1 MKKGFSI
8 IMAFVTVMTM
18 LFSGATFADDT
29 NENTENKTKES
40 NFTNLIVFARF
51 LDEDEFIDNSYNG
64 ESVRKIT
71 DNTYNSAYFNVSDY
85 YEIASRGSLKIN
97 SVYLFN
103 KGGSVQLSHPR
114 GYYAEYSEENPEG
127 YRDNGERAERM
138 YELKTDWSE
147 SINRAISAGNVITN
161 YDGTKKY
168 NFSELDKNNDGV
180 IDAITIIYKNTTQS
194 ISVGWSSPLWNYKDY
209 ADYVKIN
216 AEGKTITSKNYV
228 QVTNS
233 YNYLYKDNRENV
245 ILPMAVAT
253 HEMGHILGFKDL
265 YNSSNS
271 SPVYYMSAMAKHTSP
286 VPQFISV
293 KEREAKGWLT
303 SDNVKTIYQNGQYT
317 LKEASTRGDSQIVGY
332 KLNLKGTD
340 KTLYLEYRNFGTGG
354 NKYDCQSKEL
364 YKTDG
369 TKLKGLII
377 GSGLVCYLVD
387 KDTKFPNNMGC
398 VAGKWNYETLGGTYA
413 TKSDAPLK
421 LNQSLEI
428 TDDMYVEVTN
438 ITDNQLTFKIEGDFE
453 EQQTEIKEI
462 SDREKYDGRDDGIVT
477 PVKDQGDTNLCWAY
491 SSIAAAE
498 SSILKSG
505 IDPTVTK
512 DTLSLNPMAAAYR
525 VFKRESDPLG
535 NTDGDW
541 QSVNYLTQSGDP
553 LKIAKLYSMW
563 WAPVSGNV
571 VTTNPYENPS
581 YRFENAIYIPENKS
595 NPEEYIRSI
604 KKAIAKY
611 GAVTFQYNNARET
624 LYYNPKNEHGSTISP
639 HACTIIG
646 WDDNIPSDKFVPN
659 GATQKGGW
667 LVKNSYKSLEYFWL
681 SYDNTSSCS
690 YAFSFAPKDK
700 YDFNYY
706 YDGSMDDFPLRK
718 DKSVANVFKA
728 KKSDDLKDEYIKAV
742 NVAIGGENVTAKV
755 EIYKNVDYP
764 YGGQDNVPVSGGYLA
779 NTTTAYFENSGYV
792 TIELNQP
799 VKIEKDQWFSA
810 IVSVS
815 NENGDAKIMTSYKN
829 GREMSYINNGSGWTQ
844 LKNYVGRIKVYTKLE
859 NKVENPTIEVPT
871 TEAQTTT
878 EVPTT
883 SEPTTEAPTTSVT
896 TTPKATTEV
905 TTTLEPTTEAP
916 TTSVTTTP
924 KPTTEVTTTSEPT
937 TEKQT
942 ETIVTVEPTAEILT
956 TENTTSETTV
966 ENQTT
971 DETTSEKESTTTFG
985 QVVTKENEPT
995 TNGKTT
1001 TRVDGVNKK
1010 SLKQTKILKVKKLKN
1025 RKVRITFKKI
1035 SKAKIY
1041 RIQYSTNRKFKKN
1054 VRTKRTGKNTY
1065 LLRKLRVRKRYYVRV
1080 RAIVGKDK
1088 GKWSS
1093 VKSFKVSKRFYK

>member
-1 MKKGFSI
+1 M
-8 IMAFVTVMTM
+8 
-18 LFSGATFADDT
+18 
-29 NENTENKTKES
+29 
-40 NFTNLIVFARF
+40 
-51 LDEDEFIDNSYNG
+51 
-64 ESVRKIT
+64 
-71 DNTYNSAYFNVSDY
+71 
-85 YEIASRGSLKIN
+85 
-97 SVYLFN
+97 
-103 KGGSVQLSHPR
+103 
-114 GYYAEYSEENPEG
+114 
-127 YRDNGERAERM
+127 
-138 YELKTDWSE
+138 
-147 SINRAISAGNVITN
+147 
-161 YDGTKKY
+161 
-168 NFSELDKNNDGV
+168 
-180 IDAITIIYKNTTQS
+180 
-194 ISVGWSSPLWNYKDY
+194 
-209 ADYVKIN
+209 
-216 AEGKTITSKNYV
+216 
-228 QVTNS
+228 
-233 YNYLYKDNRENV
+233 
-245 ILPMAVAT
+245 
-253 HEMGHILGFKDL
+253 
-265 YNSSNS
+265 
-271 SPVYYMSAMAKHTSP
+271 
-286 VPQFISV
+286 
-293 KEREAKGWLT
+293 
-303 SDNVKTIYQNGQYT
+303 
-317 LKEASTRGDSQIVGY
+317 
-332 KLNLKGTD
+332 
-340 KTLYLEYRNFGTGG
+340 
-354 NKYDCQSKEL
+354 

-659 GATQKGGW
+659 GATKKGGW
-667 LVKNSYKSLEYFWL
+667 LVKNSYKSLEYFGL

-764 YGGQDNVPVSGGYLA
+764 YGRQDNVPVSGGYLA

-871 TEAQTTT
+871 TEA
-878 EVPTT
+878 PTT
-883 SEPTTEAPTTSVT
+883 AEVT
-896 TTPKATTEV
+896 TTLKPTTEV
-905 TTTLEPTTEAP
+905 TTTLEPTTE
-916 TTSVTTTP
+916 
-924 KPTTEVTTTSEPT
+924 
-937 TEKQT
+937 KQT
-942 ETIVTVEPTAEILT
+942 ETTVTVEPTTEILT

-1025 RKVRITFKKI
+1025 RKVRIAFKKV

-1041 RIQYSTNRKFKKN
+1041 WIQYSTDRKFKKN

>member
-103 KGGSVQLSHPR
+103 KGGSVQLSHTR

-216 AEGKTITSKNYV
+216 ADGKTITSKNYV

-271 SPVYYMSAMAKHTSP
+271 SPVYYMSAMAKHMSP

-332 KLNLKGTD
+332 KLNLKGTN

-571 VTTNPYENPS
+571 VTTNPYDNPS

-624 LYYNPKNEHGSTISP
+624 LYYNPKNEHSSTISP

-659 GATQKGGW
+659 GATKNGGW

-728 KKSDDLKDEYIKAV
+728 KKSDNLKDEYIKAV

-871 TEAQTTT
+871 TEAPTTT
-878 EVPTT
+878 EVTTT
-883 SEPTTEAPTTSVT
+883 SEPTTEAPTTAEVT
-896 TTPKATTEV
+896 TTSEPTTEALTTAEVTTTLKPTTEV
-905 TTTLEPTTEAP
+905 TTTLEPTTE
-916 TTSVTTTP
+916 
-924 KPTTEVTTTSEPT
+924 
-937 TEKQT
+937 KQT
-942 ETIVTVEPTAEILT
+942 ETTVTVEPTTEILT

-1025 RKVRITFKKI
+1025 RKVRIAFKKV

-1041 RIQYSTNRKFKKN
+1041 WIQYSTDRKFKKN

>member
-1 MKKGFSI
+1 
-8 IMAFVTVMTM
+8 
-18 LFSGATFADDT
+18 
-29 NENTENKTKES
+29 
-40 NFTNLIVFARF
+40 
-51 LDEDEFIDNSYNG
+51 
-64 ESVRKIT
+64 
-71 DNTYNSAYFNVSDY
+71 
-85 YEIASRGSLKIN
+85 
-97 SVYLFN
+97 
-103 KGGSVQLSHPR
+103 
-114 GYYAEYSEENPEG
+114 
-127 YRDNGERAERM
+127 
-138 YELKTDWSE
+138 
-147 SINRAISAGNVITN
+147 
-161 YDGTKKY
+161 
-168 NFSELDKNNDGV
+168 
-180 IDAITIIYKNTTQS
+180 
-194 ISVGWSSPLWNYKDY
+194 
-209 ADYVKIN
+209 
-216 AEGKTITSKNYV
+216 
-228 QVTNS
+228 
-233 YNYLYKDNRENV
+233 
-245 ILPMAVAT
+245 
-253 HEMGHILGFKDL
+253 
-265 YNSSNS
+265 
-271 SPVYYMSAMAKHTSP
+271 
-286 VPQFISV
+286 
-293 KEREAKGWLT
+293 
-303 SDNVKTIYQNGQYT
+303 
-317 LKEASTRGDSQIVGY
+317 
-332 KLNLKGTD
+332 
-340 KTLYLEYRNFGTGG
+340 
-354 NKYDCQSKEL
+354 
-364 YKTDG
+364 
-369 TKLKGLII
+369 
-377 GSGLVCYLVD
+377 
-387 KDTKFPNNMGC
+387 
-398 VAGKWNYETLGGTYA
+398 
-413 TKSDAPLK
+413 
-421 LNQSLEI
+421 
-428 TDDMYVEVTN
+428 
-438 ITDNQLTFKIEGDFE
+438 
-453 EQQTEIKEI
+453 
-462 SDREKYDGRDDGIVT
+462 
-477 PVKDQGDTNLCWAY
+477 
-491 SSIAAAE
+491 
-498 SSILKSG
+498 
-505 IDPTVTK
+505 
-512 DTLSLNPMAAAYR
+512 MAAAYR

-535 NTDGDW
+535 YTDGDW

-859 NKVENPTIEVPT
+859 NKEENPTIEV
-871 TEAQTTT
+871 
-878 EVPTT
+878 
-883 SEPTTEAPTTSVT
+883 PTTEAPTTSVT

-905 TTTLEPTTEAP
+905 TTTLEPTTE
-916 TTSVTTTP
+916 
-924 KPTTEVTTTSEPT
+924 
-937 TEKQT
+937 KQT
-942 ETIVTVEPTAEILT
+942 ETTVTVEPTAEILT

-1010 SLKQTKILKVKKLKN
+1010 SLKQTKILKVKKIKN

-1054 VRTKRTGKNTY
+1054 VRTKRTRKNTY

-1093 VKSFKVSKRFYK
+1093 VKSFKVR

>member
-1 MKKGFSI
+1 
-8 IMAFVTVMTM
+8 
-18 LFSGATFADDT
+18 
-29 NENTENKTKES
+29 
-40 NFTNLIVFARF
+40 
-51 LDEDEFIDNSYNG
+51 
-64 ESVRKIT
+64 
-71 DNTYNSAYFNVSDY
+71 
-85 YEIASRGSLKIN
+85 
-97 SVYLFN
+97 
-103 KGGSVQLSHPR
+103 
-114 GYYAEYSEENPEG
+114 
-127 YRDNGERAERM
+127 
-138 YELKTDWSE
+138 
-147 SINRAISAGNVITN
+147 
-161 YDGTKKY
+161 
-168 NFSELDKNNDGV
+168 
-180 IDAITIIYKNTTQS
+180 
-194 ISVGWSSPLWNYKDY
+194 
-209 ADYVKIN
+209 
-216 AEGKTITSKNYV
+216 
-228 QVTNS
+228 
-233 YNYLYKDNRENV
+233 
-245 ILPMAVAT
+245 
-253 HEMGHILGFKDL
+253 
-265 YNSSNS
+265 
-271 SPVYYMSAMAKHTSP
+271 
-286 VPQFISV
+286 
-293 KEREAKGWLT
+293 
-303 SDNVKTIYQNGQYT
+303 
-317 LKEASTRGDSQIVGY
+317 
-332 KLNLKGTD
+332 
-340 KTLYLEYRNFGTGG
+340 
-354 NKYDCQSKEL
+354 
-364 YKTDG
+364 
-369 TKLKGLII
+369 
-377 GSGLVCYLVD
+377 
-387 KDTKFPNNMGC
+387 
-398 VAGKWNYETLGGTYA
+398 
-413 TKSDAPLK
+413 
-421 LNQSLEI
+421 
-428 TDDMYVEVTN
+428 MYVEVTN

-871 TEAQTTT
+871 TEA
-878 EVPTT
+878 PTT
-883 SEPTTEAPTTSVT
+883 AEVT
-896 TTPKATTEV
+896 TTLKPTTEV
-905 TTTLEPTTEAP
+905 TTTLEPTTE
-916 TTSVTTTP
+916 
-924 KPTTEVTTTSEPT
+924 
-937 TEKQT
+937 KQT
-942 ETIVTVEPTAEILT
+942 ETTVTVEPTTEILT

-1025 RKVRITFKKI
+1025 RKVRITFKKV

-1041 RIQYSTNRKFKKN
+1041 RIQYSTDRKFKKN
-1054 VRTKRTGKNTY
+1054 VRTKRTGKTTY

>member
-1 MKKGFSI
+1 M
-8 IMAFVTVMTM
+8 
-18 LFSGATFADDT
+18 
-29 NENTENKTKES
+29 
-40 NFTNLIVFARF
+40 
-51 LDEDEFIDNSYNG
+51 
-64 ESVRKIT
+64 
-71 DNTYNSAYFNVSDY
+71 
-85 YEIASRGSLKIN
+85 
-97 SVYLFN
+97 
-103 KGGSVQLSHPR
+103 
-114 GYYAEYSEENPEG
+114 
-127 YRDNGERAERM
+127 
-138 YELKTDWSE
+138 
-147 SINRAISAGNVITN
+147 
-161 YDGTKKY
+161 
-168 NFSELDKNNDGV
+168 
-180 IDAITIIYKNTTQS
+180 
-194 ISVGWSSPLWNYKDY
+194 
-209 ADYVKIN
+209 
-216 AEGKTITSKNYV
+216 
-228 QVTNS
+228 
-233 YNYLYKDNRENV
+233 
-245 ILPMAVAT
+245 
-253 HEMGHILGFKDL
+253 
-265 YNSSNS
+265 
-271 SPVYYMSAMAKHTSP
+271 
-286 VPQFISV
+286 
-293 KEREAKGWLT
+293 
-303 SDNVKTIYQNGQYT
+303 
-317 LKEASTRGDSQIVGY
+317 
-332 KLNLKGTD
+332 
-340 KTLYLEYRNFGTGG
+340 
-354 NKYDCQSKEL
+354 
-364 YKTDG
+364 
-369 TKLKGLII
+369 
-377 GSGLVCYLVD
+377 
-387 KDTKFPNNMGC
+387 
-398 VAGKWNYETLGGTYA
+398 
-413 TKSDAPLK
+413 
-421 LNQSLEI
+421 
-428 TDDMYVEVTN
+428 
-438 ITDNQLTFKIEGDFE
+438 
-453 EQQTEIKEI
+453 
-462 SDREKYDGRDDGIVT
+462 
-477 PVKDQGDTNLCWAY
+477 CWAY

-512 DTLSLNPMAAAYR
+512 DTLSLNPMAVAYR

-624 LYYNPKNEHGSTISP
+624 LYYNPKNEQGSTISP

-871 TEAQTTT
+871 TEA
-878 EVPTT
+878 PTT
-883 SEPTTEAPTTSVT
+883 AEVT
-896 TTPKATTEV
+896 TTLKPTTEV
-905 TTTLEPTTEAP
+905 TTTLEPTTEKQSE
-916 TTSVTTTP
+916 TT
-924 KPTTEVTTTSEPT
+924 
-937 TEKQT
+937 
-942 ETIVTVEPTAEILT
+942 VTVEPTTEILT

-1025 RKVRITFKKI
+1025 RKVRITFKKV

-1041 RIQYSTNRKFKKN
+1041 RIQYSTDRKFKKN
-1054 VRTKRTGKNTY
+1054 VRTKRTGKTTY

>member
-1 MKKGFSI
+1 M
-8 IMAFVTVMTM
+8 
-18 LFSGATFADDT
+18 
-29 NENTENKTKES
+29 
-40 NFTNLIVFARF
+40 
-51 LDEDEFIDNSYNG
+51 
-64 ESVRKIT
+64 
-71 DNTYNSAYFNVSDY
+71 
-85 YEIASRGSLKIN
+85 
-97 SVYLFN
+97 
-103 KGGSVQLSHPR
+103 
-114 GYYAEYSEENPEG
+114 
-127 YRDNGERAERM
+127 
-138 YELKTDWSE
+138 
-147 SINRAISAGNVITN
+147 
-161 YDGTKKY
+161 
-168 NFSELDKNNDGV
+168 
-180 IDAITIIYKNTTQS
+180 
-194 ISVGWSSPLWNYKDY
+194 
-209 ADYVKIN
+209 
-216 AEGKTITSKNYV
+216 
-228 QVTNS
+228 
-233 YNYLYKDNRENV
+233 
-245 ILPMAVAT
+245 
-253 HEMGHILGFKDL
+253 
-265 YNSSNS
+265 
-271 SPVYYMSAMAKHTSP
+271 
-286 VPQFISV
+286 
-293 KEREAKGWLT
+293 
-303 SDNVKTIYQNGQYT
+303 
-317 LKEASTRGDSQIVGY
+317 
-332 KLNLKGTD
+332 
-340 KTLYLEYRNFGTGG
+340 
-354 NKYDCQSKEL
+354 
-364 YKTDG
+364 
-369 TKLKGLII
+369 
-377 GSGLVCYLVD
+377 
-387 KDTKFPNNMGC
+387 
-398 VAGKWNYETLGGTYA
+398 
-413 TKSDAPLK
+413 
-421 LNQSLEI
+421 
-428 TDDMYVEVTN
+428 
-438 ITDNQLTFKIEGDFE
+438 
-453 EQQTEIKEI
+453 
-462 SDREKYDGRDDGIVT
+462 
-477 PVKDQGDTNLCWAY
+477 CWAY

-624 LYYNPKNEHGSTISP
+624 LYYNPKNEQGSTISP

-871 TEAQTTT
+871 TEA
-878 EVPTT
+878 PTT
-883 SEPTTEAPTTSVT
+883 AEVT
-896 TTPKATTEV
+896 TTLKPTTEV
-905 TTTLEPTTEAP
+905 TTTLEPTTE
-916 TTSVTTTP
+916 
-924 KPTTEVTTTSEPT
+924 
-937 TEKQT
+937 KQT
-942 ETIVTVEPTAEILT
+942 ETTVTVEPTTEILT

-1025 RKVRITFKKI
+1025 RKVRITFKKV

-1041 RIQYSTNRKFKKN
+1041 RIQYSTDRKFKKN
-1054 VRTKRTGKNTY
+1054 VRTKRTGKTTY

>member
-1 MKKGFSI
+1 
-8 IMAFVTVMTM
+8 
-18 LFSGATFADDT
+18 
-29 NENTENKTKES
+29 
-40 NFTNLIVFARF
+40 
-51 LDEDEFIDNSYNG
+51 
-64 ESVRKIT
+64 
-71 DNTYNSAYFNVSDY
+71 
-85 YEIASRGSLKIN
+85 
-97 SVYLFN
+97 
-103 KGGSVQLSHPR
+103 
-114 GYYAEYSEENPEG
+114 
-127 YRDNGERAERM
+127 
-138 YELKTDWSE
+138 
-147 SINRAISAGNVITN
+147 
-161 YDGTKKY
+161 
-168 NFSELDKNNDGV
+168 
-180 IDAITIIYKNTTQS
+180 
-194 ISVGWSSPLWNYKDY
+194 
-209 ADYVKIN
+209 
-216 AEGKTITSKNYV
+216 
-228 QVTNS
+228 
-233 YNYLYKDNRENV
+233 
-245 ILPMAVAT
+245 
-253 HEMGHILGFKDL
+253 
-265 YNSSNS
+265 
-271 SPVYYMSAMAKHTSP
+271 
-286 VPQFISV
+286 
-293 KEREAKGWLT
+293 
-303 SDNVKTIYQNGQYT
+303 
-317 LKEASTRGDSQIVGY
+317 
-332 KLNLKGTD
+332 
-340 KTLYLEYRNFGTGG
+340 
-354 NKYDCQSKEL
+354 
-364 YKTDG
+364 
-369 TKLKGLII
+369 
-377 GSGLVCYLVD
+377 
-387 KDTKFPNNMGC
+387 
-398 VAGKWNYETLGGTYA
+398 
-413 TKSDAPLK
+413 
-421 LNQSLEI
+421 
-428 TDDMYVEVTN
+428 
-438 ITDNQLTFKIEGDFE
+438 
-453 EQQTEIKEI
+453 
-462 SDREKYDGRDDGIVT
+462 
-477 PVKDQGDTNLCWAY
+477 
-491 SSIAAAE
+491 
-498 SSILKSG
+498 
-505 IDPTVTK
+505 
-512 DTLSLNPMAAAYR
+512 MAAAYR

-624 LYYNPKNEHGSTISP
+624 LYYNPKNEQGSTISP

-659 GATQKGGW
+659 GATKKGGW

-859 NKVENPTIEVPT
+859 NKVENPTIE
-871 TEAQTTT
+871 
-878 EVPTT
+878 
-883 SEPTTEAPTTSVT
+883 EPTTEAPTTAEVT
-896 TTPKATTEV
+896 TTLKPTMEV
-905 TTTLEPTTEAP
+905 TTTLEPTTE
-916 TTSVTTTP
+916 
-924 KPTTEVTTTSEPT
+924 
-937 TEKQT
+937 KQT
-942 ETIVTVEPTAEILT
+942 ETTVTVEPTTEILT

-1025 RKVRITFKKI
+1025 RKVRITFKKV

-1041 RIQYSTNRKFKKN
+1041 RIQYSTDRKFKKN
-1054 VRTKRTGKNTY
+1054 VRTKRTGKNIY

>member
-1 MKKGFSI
+1 
-8 IMAFVTVMTM
+8 
-18 LFSGATFADDT
+18 
-29 NENTENKTKES
+29 
-40 NFTNLIVFARF
+40 
-51 LDEDEFIDNSYNG
+51 
-64 ESVRKIT
+64 
-71 DNTYNSAYFNVSDY
+71 
-85 YEIASRGSLKIN
+85 
-97 SVYLFN
+97 
-103 KGGSVQLSHPR
+103 
-114 GYYAEYSEENPEG
+114 
-127 YRDNGERAERM
+127 
-138 YELKTDWSE
+138 
-147 SINRAISAGNVITN
+147 
-161 YDGTKKY
+161 
-168 NFSELDKNNDGV
+168 
-180 IDAITIIYKNTTQS
+180 
-194 ISVGWSSPLWNYKDY
+194 
-209 ADYVKIN
+209 
-216 AEGKTITSKNYV
+216 
-228 QVTNS
+228 
-233 YNYLYKDNRENV
+233 
-245 ILPMAVAT
+245 
-253 HEMGHILGFKDL
+253 
-265 YNSSNS
+265 
-271 SPVYYMSAMAKHTSP
+271 
-286 VPQFISV
+286 
-293 KEREAKGWLT
+293 
-303 SDNVKTIYQNGQYT
+303 
-317 LKEASTRGDSQIVGY
+317 
-332 KLNLKGTD
+332 
-340 KTLYLEYRNFGTGG
+340 
-354 NKYDCQSKEL
+354 
-364 YKTDG
+364 
-369 TKLKGLII
+369 
-377 GSGLVCYLVD
+377 
-387 KDTKFPNNMGC
+387 MGC
-398 VAGKWNYETLGGTYA
+398 VAGKWNYETLGGTYS

-624 LYYNPKNEHGSTISP
+624 LYYNPKNEQGSTISP

-779 NTTTAYFENSGYV
+779 NTTTEYFENSGYV

-815 NENGDAKIMTSYKN
+815 NEKGDAKIMTSYKN

-871 TEAQTTT
+871 TEA
-878 EVPTT
+878 PTT
-883 SEPTTEAPTTSVT
+883 AEVT
-896 TTPKATTEV
+896 TTLKPTTEV
-905 TTTLEPTTEAP
+905 TTTLEPI
-916 TTSVTTTP
+916 
-924 KPTTEVTTTSEPT
+924 

-942 ETIVTVEPTAEILT
+942 ETTVTVEPTAEILT

-1025 RKVRITFKKI
+1025 RKVRIAFKKV

-1041 RIQYSTNRKFKKN
+1041 WIQYSTDRKFKKN

>member
-1 MKKGFSI
+1 M
-8 IMAFVTVMTM
+8 
-18 LFSGATFADDT
+18 
-29 NENTENKTKES
+29 
-40 NFTNLIVFARF
+40 
-51 LDEDEFIDNSYNG
+51 
-64 ESVRKIT
+64 
-71 DNTYNSAYFNVSDY
+71 
-85 YEIASRGSLKIN
+85 
-97 SVYLFN
+97 
-103 KGGSVQLSHPR
+103 
-114 GYYAEYSEENPEG
+114 
-127 YRDNGERAERM
+127 
-138 YELKTDWSE
+138 
-147 SINRAISAGNVITN
+147 
-161 YDGTKKY
+161 
-168 NFSELDKNNDGV
+168 
-180 IDAITIIYKNTTQS
+180 
-194 ISVGWSSPLWNYKDY
+194 
-209 ADYVKIN
+209 
-216 AEGKTITSKNYV
+216 
-228 QVTNS
+228 
-233 YNYLYKDNRENV
+233 
-245 ILPMAVAT
+245 
-253 HEMGHILGFKDL
+253 
-265 YNSSNS
+265 
-271 SPVYYMSAMAKHTSP
+271 
-286 VPQFISV
+286 
-293 KEREAKGWLT
+293 
-303 SDNVKTIYQNGQYT
+303 
-317 LKEASTRGDSQIVGY
+317 
-332 KLNLKGTD
+332 
-340 KTLYLEYRNFGTGG
+340 
-354 NKYDCQSKEL
+354 
-364 YKTDG
+364 
-369 TKLKGLII
+369 
-377 GSGLVCYLVD
+377 
-387 KDTKFPNNMGC
+387 
-398 VAGKWNYETLGGTYA
+398 
-413 TKSDAPLK
+413 
-421 LNQSLEI
+421 
-428 TDDMYVEVTN
+428 
-438 ITDNQLTFKIEGDFE
+438 
-453 EQQTEIKEI
+453 
-462 SDREKYDGRDDGIVT
+462 
-477 PVKDQGDTNLCWAY
+477 
-491 SSIAAAE
+491 
-498 SSILKSG
+498 
-505 IDPTVTK
+505 
-512 DTLSLNPMAAAYR
+512 
-525 VFKRESDPLG
+525 G

-541 QSVNYLTQSGDP
+541 QSVNYLMQSGDP

-571 VTTNPYENPS
+571 VTTNPYDNPS

-595 NPEEYIRSI
+595 NQEEYIRSI

-624 LYYNPKNEHGSTISP
+624 LYYNPKNEHSSTISP
-639 HACTIIG
+639 HACTIVG

-659 GATQKGGW
+659 GATQNGGW

-728 KKSDDLKDEYIKAV
+728 KKSDNLKDEYIKAV

-764 YGGQDNVPVSGGYLA
+764 YGGQENVPVSGGYLA

-815 NENGDAKIMTSYKN
+815 NEKGDAKIMTSYKN

-896 TTPKATTEV
+896 TTPKPTTEAPTTSVTTTLEPTTEAPTTSVTTTPKPTTEV
-905 TTTLEPTTEAP
+905 TTTLEPTAEAP

-942 ETIVTVEPTAEILT
+942 ETTVTVEPTAEILT

-1054 VRTKRTGKNTY
+1054 VRTKRTRKNTY
-1065 LLRKLRVRKRYYVRV
+1065 LLRKLRVRKKYYVRV

-1088 GKWSS
+1088 GKWSR
-1093 VKSFKVSKRFYK
+1093 VKSFKVR

>member
-18 LFSGATFADDT
+18 LFTGATFADDT

-71 DNTYNSAYFNVSDY
+71 DNSYNNADFNVSDY
-85 YEIASRGSLKIN
+85 YETASNGKLHMN
-97 SVYLFN
+97 SVYLFD
-103 KGGSVQLSHPR
+103 KGGSIQLSHPR
-114 GYYAEYSEENPEG
+114 GYYAEYSDENPEG
-127 YRDNGERAERM
+127 YTDNGEKSQRM

-147 SINRAISAGNVITN
+147 AINRAISAGNVITN

-216 AEGKTITSKNYV
+216 ADGKTITSKNYV

-271 SPVYYMSAMAKHTSP
+271 SPVYYMSAMAKHMSP

-332 KLNLKGTD
+332 KLNLKGTN

-624 LYYNPKNEHGSTISP
+624 LYYNPKNE
-639 HACTIIG
+639 
-646 WDDNIPSDKFVPN
+646 
-659 GATQKGGW
+659 
-667 LVKNSYKSLEYFWL
+667 
-681 SYDNTSSCS
+681 
-690 YAFSFAPKDK
+690 
-700 YDFNYY
+700 
-706 YDGSMDDFPLRK
+706 
-718 DKSVANVFKA
+718 
-728 KKSDDLKDEYIKAV
+728 
-742 NVAIGGENVTAKV
+742 
-755 EIYKNVDYP
+755 
-764 YGGQDNVPVSGGYLA
+764 
-779 NTTTAYFENSGYV
+779 
-792 TIELNQP
+792 
-799 VKIEKDQWFSA
+799 
-810 IVSVS
+810 
-815 NENGDAKIMTSYKN
+815 
-829 GREMSYINNGSGWTQ
+829 
-844 LKNYVGRIKVYTKLE
+844 
-859 NKVENPTIEVPT
+859 
-871 TEAQTTT
+871 
-878 EVPTT
+878 
-883 SEPTTEAPTTSVT
+883 
-896 TTPKATTEV
+896 
-905 TTTLEPTTEAP
+905 
-916 TTSVTTTP
+916 
-924 KPTTEVTTTSEPT
+924 
-937 TEKQT
+937 
-942 ETIVTVEPTAEILT
+942 
-956 TENTTSETTV
+956 
-966 ENQTT
+966 
-971 DETTSEKESTTTFG
+971 
-985 QVVTKENEPT
+985 
-995 TNGKTT
+995 
-1001 TRVDGVNKK
+1001 
-1010 SLKQTKILKVKKLKN
+1010 
-1025 RKVRITFKKI
+1025 
-1035 SKAKIY
+1035 
-1041 RIQYSTNRKFKKN
+1041 
-1054 VRTKRTGKNTY
+1054 
-1065 LLRKLRVRKRYYVRV
+1065 
-1080 RAIVGKDK
+1080 
-1088 GKWSS
+1088 
-1093 VKSFKVSKRFYK
+1093 

>member
-1 MKKGFSI
+1 
-8 IMAFVTVMTM
+8 M
-18 LFSGATFADDT
+18 LGIFKHCS
-29 NENTENKTKES
+29 
-40 NFTNLIVFARF
+40 
-51 LDEDEFIDNSYNG
+51 
-64 ESVRKIT
+64 
-71 DNTYNSAYFNVSDY
+71 
-85 YEIASRGSLKIN
+85 SR
-97 SVYLFN
+97 
-103 KGGSVQLSHPR
+103 
-114 GYYAEYSEENPEG
+114 
-127 YRDNGERAERM
+127 
-138 YELKTDWSE
+138 
-147 SINRAISAGNVITN
+147 
-161 YDGTKKY
+161 
-168 NFSELDKNNDGV
+168 
-180 IDAITIIYKNTTQS
+180 
-194 ISVGWSSPLWNYKDY
+194 
-209 ADYVKIN
+209 
-216 AEGKTITSKNYV
+216 
-228 QVTNS
+228 
-233 YNYLYKDNRENV
+233 
-245 ILPMAVAT
+245 
-253 HEMGHILGFKDL
+253 
-265 YNSSNS
+265 
-271 SPVYYMSAMAKHTSP
+271 
-286 VPQFISV
+286 
-293 KEREAKGWLT
+293 
-303 SDNVKTIYQNGQYT
+303 
-317 LKEASTRGDSQIVGY
+317 
-332 KLNLKGTD
+332 
-340 KTLYLEYRNFGTGG
+340 
-354 NKYDCQSKEL
+354 
-364 YKTDG
+364 
-369 TKLKGLII
+369 
-377 GSGLVCYLVD
+377 
-387 KDTKFPNNMGC
+387 
-398 VAGKWNYETLGGTYA
+398 
-413 TKSDAPLK
+413 
-421 LNQSLEI
+421 
-428 TDDMYVEVTN
+428 
-438 ITDNQLTFKIEGDFE
+438 
-453 EQQTEIKEI
+453 
-462 SDREKYDGRDDGIVT
+462 
-477 PVKDQGDTNLCWAY
+477 
-491 SSIAAAE
+491 
-498 SSILKSG
+498 ILKSG

-624 LYYNPKNEHGSTISP
+624 LYYNPKNEQGSTISP

-779 NTTTAYFENSGYV
+779 NTTTAYFANSGYV

-799 VKIEKDQWFSA
+799 VKIEKGQWFSA

-871 TEAQTTT
+871 TEA
-878 EVPTT
+878 PT
-883 SEPTTEAPTTSVT
+883 
-896 TTPKATTEV
+896 
-905 TTTLEPTTEAP
+905 
-916 TTSVTTTP
+916 
-924 KPTTEVTTTSEPT
+924 TTEVTTTSEPT
-937 TEKQT
+937 TEAPT
-942 ETIVTVEPTAEILT
+942 TAEVT
-956 TENTTSETTV
+956 TTSEPTT
-966 ENQTT
+966 EAPTT
-971 DETTSEKESTTTFG
+971 AEVTTTLKPTTE
-985 QVVTKENEPT
+985 VTTTLEPT

-1001 TRVDGVNKK
+1001 TRVDGANKK

-1025 RKVRITFKKI
+1025 RKVRITFKKV
-1035 SKAKIY
+1035 SKVKIY
-1041 RIQYSTNRKFKKN
+1041 RIQYSTDRKFKKN
-1054 VRTKRTGKNTY
+1054 VRTKRTGKTTY

>member
-1 MKKGFSI
+1 M
-8 IMAFVTVMTM
+8 
-18 LFSGATFADDT
+18 
-29 NENTENKTKES
+29 
-40 NFTNLIVFARF
+40 
-51 LDEDEFIDNSYNG
+51 
-64 ESVRKIT
+64 
-71 DNTYNSAYFNVSDY
+71 
-85 YEIASRGSLKIN
+85 
-97 SVYLFN
+97 
-103 KGGSVQLSHPR
+103 
-114 GYYAEYSEENPEG
+114 
-127 YRDNGERAERM
+127 
-138 YELKTDWSE
+138 
-147 SINRAISAGNVITN
+147 
-161 YDGTKKY
+161 
-168 NFSELDKNNDGV
+168 
-180 IDAITIIYKNTTQS
+180 
-194 ISVGWSSPLWNYKDY
+194 
-209 ADYVKIN
+209 
-216 AEGKTITSKNYV
+216 
-228 QVTNS
+228 
-233 YNYLYKDNRENV
+233 
-245 ILPMAVAT
+245 
-253 HEMGHILGFKDL
+253 
-265 YNSSNS
+265 
-271 SPVYYMSAMAKHTSP
+271 
-286 VPQFISV
+286 
-293 KEREAKGWLT
+293 
-303 SDNVKTIYQNGQYT
+303 
-317 LKEASTRGDSQIVGY
+317 
-332 KLNLKGTD
+332 
-340 KTLYLEYRNFGTGG
+340 
-354 NKYDCQSKEL
+354 
-364 YKTDG
+364 
-369 TKLKGLII
+369 
-377 GSGLVCYLVD
+377 
-387 KDTKFPNNMGC
+387 
-398 VAGKWNYETLGGTYA
+398 
-413 TKSDAPLK
+413 
-421 LNQSLEI
+421 
-428 TDDMYVEVTN
+428 
-438 ITDNQLTFKIEGDFE
+438 
-453 EQQTEIKEI
+453 
-462 SDREKYDGRDDGIVT
+462 
-477 PVKDQGDTNLCWAY
+477 CWAY

-624 LYYNPKNEHGSTISP
+624 LYYNPKNEQGSTISP

-896 TTPKATTEV
+896 TTPKPTTEAPTTSVTTTPKATTEV
-905 TTTLEPTTEAP
+905 T

-924 KPTTEVTTTSEPT
+924 KPTTEVTTTLEPTAEAPTTSVTTTPKATTSVTTTLEPT

-942 ETIVTVEPTAEILT
+942 ETTVTVEPT
-956 TENTTSETTV
+956 TE
-966 ENQTT
+966 
-971 DETTSEKESTTTFG
+971 ESTTTFG

-1054 VRTKRTGKNTY
+1054 VRTKRTRKNTY

-1088 GKWSS
+1088 GKWSR
-1093 VKSFKVSKRFYK
+1093 VKSFKVR

>member
-1 MKKGFSI
+1 
-8 IMAFVTVMTM
+8 
-18 LFSGATFADDT
+18 
-29 NENTENKTKES
+29 
-40 NFTNLIVFARF
+40 
-51 LDEDEFIDNSYNG
+51 
-64 ESVRKIT
+64 
-71 DNTYNSAYFNVSDY
+71 
-85 YEIASRGSLKIN
+85 
-97 SVYLFN
+97 
-103 KGGSVQLSHPR
+103 
-114 GYYAEYSEENPEG
+114 
-127 YRDNGERAERM
+127 
-138 YELKTDWSE
+138 
-147 SINRAISAGNVITN
+147 
-161 YDGTKKY
+161 
-168 NFSELDKNNDGV
+168 
-180 IDAITIIYKNTTQS
+180 
-194 ISVGWSSPLWNYKDY
+194 
-209 ADYVKIN
+209 
-216 AEGKTITSKNYV
+216 
-228 QVTNS
+228 
-233 YNYLYKDNRENV
+233 
-245 ILPMAVAT
+245 
-253 HEMGHILGFKDL
+253 
-265 YNSSNS
+265 
-271 SPVYYMSAMAKHTSP
+271 
-286 VPQFISV
+286 
-293 KEREAKGWLT
+293 
-303 SDNVKTIYQNGQYT
+303 
-317 LKEASTRGDSQIVGY
+317 
-332 KLNLKGTD
+332 
-340 KTLYLEYRNFGTGG
+340 
-354 NKYDCQSKEL
+354 
-364 YKTDG
+364 
-369 TKLKGLII
+369 
-377 GSGLVCYLVD
+377 
-387 KDTKFPNNMGC
+387 MGC

-438 ITDNQLTFKIEGDFE
+438 ITDNQLTFKIEGYFE

-624 LYYNPKNEHGSTISP
+624 LYYNPKNEQGSTISP

-871 TEAQTTT
+871 TEA
-878 EVPTT
+878 PTT
-883 SEPTTEAPTTSVT
+883 AEVT
-896 TTPKATTEV
+896 TTLKPTTEV
-905 TTTLEPTTEAP
+905 TTTLEPTTE
-916 TTSVTTTP
+916 
-924 KPTTEVTTTSEPT
+924 
-937 TEKQT
+937 KQT
-942 ETIVTVEPTAEILT
+942 ETTVTVEPTTEILT

-1025 RKVRITFKKI
+1025 RKVRITFKKV

-1041 RIQYSTNRKFKKN
+1041 RIQYSTDRKFKKN
-1054 VRTKRTGKNTY
+1054 VRTKRTGKTTY

>member
-1 MKKGFSI
+1 MKKI
-8 IMAFVTVMTM
+8 ISLCMVIILALSMIPNGTIY
-18 LFSGATFADDT
+18 G
-29 NENTENKTKES
+29 ENYAGLNLQSVEGEC

-51 LDEDEFIDNSYNG
+51 SDEDEFVDNEYSGN
-64 ESVRKIT
+64 SVRKIT
-71 DNTYNSAYFNVSDY
+71 DNSYNNADFNVSDY
-85 YEIASRGSLKIN
+85 YETASNGKLHMN
-97 SVYLFN
+97 SVYLFD
-103 KGGSVQLSHPR
+103 KGGSIQLSHPR
-114 GYYAEYSEENPEG
+114 GYYAEYSDENPEG
-127 YRDNGERAERM
+127 YMDNGEKSQRM

-147 SINRAISAGNVITN
+147 AINRAISADNVITN

-168 NFSELDKNNDGV
+168 NFSELDKNNDGA

-216 AEGKTITSKNYV
+216 ADGKTITSKNYV
-228 QVTNS
+228 QLTNS
-233 YNYLYKDNRENV
+233 YDYLYKDNRENV

-317 LKEASTRGDSQIVGY
+317 LKEASTRGDTQIVGY
-332 KLNLKGTD
+332 KLNLKGTN

-369 TKLKGLII
+369 TKLKGLTI

-453 EQQTEIKEI
+453 EQQTETKEI

-512 DTLSLNPMAAAYR
+512 DTLSLNPVAAAYR

-541 QSVNYLTQSGDP
+541 QSVNYLMQSGDP
-553 LKIAKLYSMW
+553 LKIVKLYSMW
-563 WAPVSGNV
+563 WAPVSGDV
-571 VTTNPYENPS
+571 VATNPYDNPS

-624 LYYNPKNEHGSTISP
+624 LYYNPKNEQGSTISP

-646 WDDNIPSDKFVPN
+646 WDDNIPSDKFVPK
-659 GATQKGGW
+659 GATKKGGW

-706 YDGSMDDFPLRK
+706 YDGSMDDFSLRK

-815 NENGDAKIMTSYKN
+815 NEKGDAKIMTSYKN
-829 GREMSYINNGSGWTQ
+829 GREMSYINSGSGWTQ

-859 NKVENPTIEVPT
+859 NKVENPTIEAPT
-871 TEAQTTT
+871 TEETTKVEPTT

-883 SEPTTEAPTTSVT
+883 AVT
-896 TTPKATTEV
+896 TTAETTTSETTTEV
-905 TTTLEPTTEAP
+905 TTTLEPTTE
-916 TTSVTTTP
+916 
-924 KPTTEVTTTSEPT
+924 KPTEAPA
-937 TEKQT
+937 
-942 ETIVTVEPTAEILT
+942 TVEQTTEILT
-956 TENTTSETTV
+956 TENTISETTV
-966 ENQTT
+966 ENKTA
-971 DETTSEKESTTTFG
+971 DETTSENSTEKESTTTSG
-985 QVVTKENEPT
+985 QVVTKENEST

-1001 TRVDGVNKK
+1001 TRGANVNKK
-1010 SLKQTKILKVKKLKN
+1010 SLKQIKILKVKKLKN
-1025 RKVRITFKKI
+1025 RKVRIIFKKI

-1041 RIQYSTNRKFKKN
+1041 QIQYSTDRKFKKN

-1065 LLRKLRVRKRYYVRV
+1065 LLRQLRVRKRYYVRV
-1080 RAIVGKDK
+1080 RAVSGRIK
-1088 GKWSS
+1088 GKWSKARKFR
-1093 VKSFKVSKRFYK
+1093 V